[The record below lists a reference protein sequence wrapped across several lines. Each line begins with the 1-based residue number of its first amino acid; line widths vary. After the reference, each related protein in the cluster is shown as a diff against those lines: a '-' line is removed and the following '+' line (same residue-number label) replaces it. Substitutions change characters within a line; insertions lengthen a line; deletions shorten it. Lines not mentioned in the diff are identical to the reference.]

1 MDFGFCVGDGVK
13 RREEGD
19 GGVDEEKNGGEEVS
33 AEKVSENGFPC
44 IDRLREELSCA
55 VRSSSFRVLVLM
67 MMIMFR
73 KLLIFYFCC
82 F

>member
-1 MDFGFCVGDGVK
+1 MK

-19 GGVDEEKNGGEEVS
+19 GGVDEEKNRGEEVS

-67 MMIMFR
+67 MIMFR